1 MTIFAVFL
9 MIVFFI
15 GCLGLAMSLITRKLW
30 VVAVSALLILVSSI
44 GTGWLITDTKGRA
57 LINAENELHSN
68 LLSLVEGRYILDTVV
83 SSDSAK
89 VRFILRLPGIAKRKV
104 EVIAYNDHPS
114 VYWNEWQAE
123 GAENGDTLIVW
134 DVWNTDSTY
143 SRVVQKMDASQIG
156 LGYISN
162 DWLVEHGYEEPPKK

>member
-1 MTIFAVFL
+1 MMELKDFL
-9 MIVFFI
+9 MMVPFVGII
-15 GCLGLAMSLITRKLW
+15 GLAFSIAMKKLSIAIMPITLLTVMSLMG
-30 VVAVSALLILVSSI
+30 LVI
-44 GTGWLITDTKGRA
+44 IEDNERA

-68 LLSLVEGRYILDTVV
+68 LLSLVEGRYVLDTVV
-83 SSDSAK
+83 NSDSTK

-162 DWLVEHGYEEPPKK
+162 DWLVEHSYEEPPKK